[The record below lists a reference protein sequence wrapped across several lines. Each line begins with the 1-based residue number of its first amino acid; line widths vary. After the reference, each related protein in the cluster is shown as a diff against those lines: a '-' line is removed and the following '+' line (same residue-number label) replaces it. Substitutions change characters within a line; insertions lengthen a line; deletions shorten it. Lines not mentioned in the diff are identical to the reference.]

1 MTRVISC
8 IAVLFLFVSA
18 GSVIAGETQQSSK
31 SFKVSKGGLI
41 KISLTTGNIRI
52 NTWDKNEVN
61 VRMENMGDADE
72 MNAHQIKIYQ
82 SGNTVTVEN
91 RGGGGWPNSND
102 VSVSVPTEFN
112 ADLNTNQGNIDIRAD
127 LNGTVSVFT
136 GGGDITVKNITGK
149 INFKSYGGGINTNNI
164 GGDADISTNGGD
176 IECGNFSGNAELKT
190 LGGSITVGNV
200 SRNLNAS
207 TNGGEIT
214 TGEIGGKAEVVTLG
228 GEIDIKKVA
237 SSATVKTNGGNIKL
251 SGSNGPVNAVTMGGN
266 IDLYKVSGPV
276 QVKTFAGDI
285 YTELEAVGN
294 SSSKIS
300 TLSGNISLYINPSE
314 KATIKCEA
322 KNASYGSGE
331 KAIVSDFNPESYK
344 ESQYSGFTDAS
355 YNLNGG
361 GQQISL
367 STLNGGIKIKKLK

>member
-1 MTRVISC
+1 MKKRNATLVETILDAVGNTPVVRLSKLSSGKVFAKAEYLNPGGSIKDRVGKAIIETAERDSRLKPGMTVIE
-8 IAVLFLFVSA
+8 A
-18 GSVIAGETQQSSK
+18 T
-31 SFKVSKGGLI
+31 
-41 KISLTTGNIRI
+41 
-52 NTWDKNEVN
+52 
-61 VRMENMGDADE
+61 
-72 MNAHQIKIYQ
+72 
-82 SGNTVTVEN
+82 SGNTGIGLALVGRLKGYPVICVMPDNASAE
-91 RGGGGWPNSND
+91 RKKIIEALGGR
-102 VSVSVPTEFN
+102 
-112 ADLNTNQGNIDIRAD
+112 I
-127 LNGTVSVFT
+127 VFT
-136 GGGDITVKNITGK
+136 PAAESLSGALAKMKEMISAEPETYFVANQFVNPANPAIHYETTARE
-149 INFKSYGGGINTNNI
+149 IW
-164 GGDADISTNGGD
+164 DA
-176 IECGNFSGNAELKT
+176 
-190 LGGSITVGNV
+190 
-200 SRNLNAS
+200 
-207 TNGGEIT
+207 
-214 TGEIGGKAEVVTLG
+214 LG

-285 YTELEAVGN
+285 YTELEAVGK